1 MAPCGPSPG
10 ARLKCGPPSVDA
22 RGAAVSR
29 HPLKTRPTAI
39 IDSRRDAE
47 IRVNIAPPANGTLLT
62 KHGIVGERPRCR
74 RDVTRTEVDSA
85 RGRAGKRRGGESRA
99 TGRVTLHS
107 SGDAAACTAS
117 AHSRN
122 AENKIFQALAD
133 PSRRALLRVAHAR
146 RSRGEGPHGA
156 LRHLAAGGLAAS
168 RHFERRRP
176 GERPP
181 RGALR
186 LLPGGAARD
195 EATHRLDPAL
205 PRLLDGARGSP

>member
-10 ARLKCGPPSVDA
+10 ARLKCGPASVDA

-74 RDVTRTEVDSA
+74 RDVSRTDVDSA
-85 RGRAGKRRGGESRA
+85 RGRAGQRRRGESRA
-99 TGRVTLHS
+99 TDRVKLHS
-107 SGDAAACTAS
+107 SGDAATCTAS

-122 AENKIFQALAD
+122 PGNKTFQALPGPAL
-133 PSRRALLRVAHAR
+133 PALLLIAHAR
-146 RSRGEGPHGA
+146 RS
-156 LRHLAAGGLAAS
+156 
-168 RHFERRRP
+168 
-176 GERPP
+176 
-181 RGALR
+181 
-186 LLPGGAARD
+186 
-195 EATHRLDPAL
+195 
-205 PRLLDGARGSP
+205 